1 MIRLSLNGALPIAN
15 FPNFA
20 AFMENNALQQH
31 RPVAIWLFTGVGMI
45 IIQVLLGGITRL
57 TGSGLSITEW
67 QPILGA
73 LPPMTEQA
81 WQAAFDKYKEI
92 AQFKY
97 VNSHFTVSDFKSI
110 YFWEWLHRD
119 WARLMG
125 LVFALPFI
133 YFVAKKK
140 IDRSMVQPMLILFLL
155 GALQGAI
162 GWIMVKSGLN
172 EENLYVSHIRLAI
185 HFIAAL
191 LLLCYVLWFALKLST
206 PAKEVLYTPS
216 LRKLNIWLLALLTLQ
231 LIYGAFMAGLHAAL
245 AASTWPDINGMWWP
259 AGIFRQGGFFADI
272 VHNQITIQF
281 IHRGLAYLISILV
294 AIWWWKAAK
303 TPVFSRLHRI
313 RYLPLLLVLLQV
325 LLGVLTVMSSQV
337 KIPML
342 LAILHQFT
350 GMLLLLALVWTLFLS
365 NGKAT
370 AGARIAA

>member
-1 MIRLSLNGALPIAN
+1 
-15 FPNFA
+15 
-20 AFMENNALQQH
+20 MEKNTLQQH

-97 VNSHFTVSDFKSI
+97 VNSHFTLADFKSI

-125 LVFALPFI
+125 IVFALPFI

-140 IDRSMVQPMLILFLL
+140 IDNTMIRPMLILFLL

-162 GWIMVKSGLN
+162 GWIMVQSGLN
-172 EENLYVSHIRLAI
+172 EENLYVSHIRLAV
-185 HFIAAL
+185 HFMAAL
-191 LLLCYVLWFALKLST
+191 LLLCYVLWFALRLST
-206 PAKEVLYTPS
+206 PRQGILYVPS
-216 LRKLNIWLLALLTLQ
+216 LRRLNSWLLVLLTLQ

-245 AASTWPDINGMWWP
+245 TASTWPDINGMWWP
-259 AGIFRQGGFFADI
+259 SGMFRQGGFLADI
-272 VHNQITIQF
+272 THNHITIQF

-294 AIWWWKAAK
+294 AIWWWKAAQ
-303 TPVFSRLHRI
+303 TPVYSRLHRI

-325 LLGVLTVMSSQV
+325 LLGVLTVISSQV
-337 KIPML
+337 KIPTL
-342 LAILHQFT
+342 LAIMHQFT

-370 AGARIAA
+370 VAGKATA